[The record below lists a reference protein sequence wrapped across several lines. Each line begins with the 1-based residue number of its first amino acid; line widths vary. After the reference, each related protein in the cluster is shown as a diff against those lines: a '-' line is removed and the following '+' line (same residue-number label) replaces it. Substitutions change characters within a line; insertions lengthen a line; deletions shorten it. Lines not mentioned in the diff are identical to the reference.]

1 MSLWLYDNLEMRI
14 EGRIVGFDEFMNVT
28 MVEARE
34 VYTEKA
40 KSGKSGQTR
49 ELGRILL
56 KGDNIVS
63 TAAALT
69 CKPAIRC
76 GLAQARL
83 HLDRQDVPLA
93 RARGDNESLQPR
105 SELHPVG
112 LSWGRSLT
120 NGVYSMQYLLPL
132 HLPCADIDSTR
143 NMSPLASVINR
154 ITLVTVVLYINAHSI
169 QMLLLDVWLA
179 KGRLQAF
186 AQVIC
191 PQAFHCVDEQ
201 KGPRRDFFSLQ
212 CIAKPLLHVLSSS
225 CMFPRVLREASI
237 VCAFAAAGGRIRYRI
252 AVPRSV
258 HSESTAQGR
267 GVARCNGNSTK

>member
-76 GLAQARL
+76 GLTQARL
-83 HLDRQDVPLA
+83 HLERQGVPLA
-93 RARGDNESLQPR
+93 YLCARQQRASTAS
-105 SELHPVG
+105 SELRPVG
-112 LSWGRSLT
+112 SL
-120 NGVYSMQYLLPL
+120 GED
-132 HLPCADIDSTR
+132 H
-143 NMSPLASVINR
+143 
-154 ITLVTVVLYINAHSI
+154 
-169 QMLLLDVWLA
+169 
-179 KGRLQAF
+179 
-186 AQVIC
+186 
-191 PQAFHCVDEQ
+191 
-201 KGPRRDFFSLQ
+201 
-212 CIAKPLLHVLSSS
+212 
-225 CMFPRVLREASI
+225 
-237 VCAFAAAGGRIRYRI
+237 
-252 AVPRSV
+252 
-258 HSESTAQGR
+258 
-267 GVARCNGNSTK
+267 